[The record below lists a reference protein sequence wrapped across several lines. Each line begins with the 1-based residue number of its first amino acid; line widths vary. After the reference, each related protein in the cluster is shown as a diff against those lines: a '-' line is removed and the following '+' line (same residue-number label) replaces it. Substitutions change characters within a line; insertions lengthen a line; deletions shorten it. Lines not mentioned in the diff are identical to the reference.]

1 MAQLRDRMSE
11 DLKLAGYALST
22 HRIYLHYAKNFAKH
36 FMRSPAKMGEKE
48 IRTFLLY
55 LLDERKLSHDAYRQ
69 CHAALKF
76 LYSVTLRRPFEVE
89 PIPRRRGKR
98 RLPIVLSGS
107 EVQRVLAAFTEDK
120 YRAVTMTIYAAGLRV
135 SEACRLRIPDI
146 DSKRMVIH
154 VREAKGGKDRYVML
168 SKVLLHTLR
177 DYFREHRPHD
187 ILFEGNSR
195 EGHVS
200 REAVRSALRRAG
212 NKAGVSKRLTPHIL
226 RHSFSTHLMELGTN
240 LRVVQALLGHEHIT
254 TTSRYTSVST
264 RHLQGILSPLDVLST
279 PRGEILG

>member
-1 MAQLRDRMSE
+1 MGQLRDRMAE
-11 DLKLAGYALST
+11 DLKLSGYSPST
-22 HRIYLHYAKNFAKH
+22 HRIYVHYAKNFAKH
-36 FMRSPAKMGEKE
+36 FMRSPAKMGEEE

-98 RLPIVLSGS
+98 RLPTVLSGS
-107 EVQRVLAAFTEDK
+107 EVQRLLKALTKDK
-120 YRAVTMTIYAAGLRV
+120 YRAVVMTIYAAGLRV

-154 VREAKGGKDRYVML
+154 IREAKGGKDRYVML
-168 SKVLLHTLR
+168 SQVLLQTLR
-177 DYFREHRPHD
+177 DYFREHRPRD
-187 ILFEGNSR
+187 FLFEGNSR
-195 EGHVS
+195 TGHVS

-212 NKAGVSKRLTPHIL
+212 KKAAIAKNLTPHML
-226 RHSFSTHLMELGTN
+226 RHSFATHLTELGVN

-254 TTSRYTSVST
+254 ETSRYTSVST
-264 RHLQGILSPLDVLST
+264 RHLQRILSPLDVLST
-279 PRGEILG
+279 PRANVLG